1 MKLKFKKYIAE
12 EDNGRFNLSKL
23 VMATSIK
30 GERYE
35 TLSVIGYGYTF
46 ERLLRR
52 MAEDIVSEKDIH
64 TIKEYIDEFKDVI
77 DELKNTLE

>member
-23 VMATSIK
+23 VMATSK
-30 GERYE
+30 NGERYE
-35 TLSVIGYGYTF
+35 TLSVIGYGYTL

-64 TIKEYIDEFKDVI
+64 TIKEYIEEFKVVI
-77 DELKNTLE
+77 DELKNTLG